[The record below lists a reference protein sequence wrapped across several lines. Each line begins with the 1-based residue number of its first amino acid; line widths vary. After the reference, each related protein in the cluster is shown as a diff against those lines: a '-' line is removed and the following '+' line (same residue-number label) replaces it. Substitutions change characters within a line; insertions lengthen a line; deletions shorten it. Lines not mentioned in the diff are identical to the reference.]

1 MIEKK
6 FGIIGKPLS
15 HSLSPLLHNF
25 WFKKYN
31 VSGHYSL
38 IEIEPHEIEEAI
50 KKIRNNELLG
60 VNVTVPYKQAVI
72 PFLDLIIDDAK
83 ETSSVNTIS
92 KNKDGKVVGNN
103 TDVYGLEQGFINK
116 LNNQNL
122 DQNKVLI
129 LGAGGVAPSV
139 IYALSKKK
147 ITQISISNRTAKKA
161 EDIKKKFPYVEI
173 VDWKNIEEA
182 AENIDIIIN
191 ATSLGLKSLNSF
203 EQKFERIKSNL
214 IYYDIIYNPEETIMI
229 KNFKKKGAKTF
240 NGLEMFMYQGQKS
253 FFIWNRIKPDID
265 DEAKQTIAA
274 KLKW

>member
-31 VSGHYSL
+31 VSGYYSL
-38 IEIEPHEIEEAI
+38 IEIEPSEIEGAI
-50 KKIRNNELLG
+50 KKIRNKELLG

-92 KNKDGKVVGNN
+92 INKDGKIVGNN

-116 LNNQNL
+116 LDNQNL

-139 IYALSKKK
+139 IYALSKKEIK
-147 ITQISISNRTAKKA
+147 QIFISNRTAKKT
-161 EDIKKKFPYVEI
+161 EGIKKKFPYVEI
-173 VDWKNIEEA
+173 VDWKNIEEV
-182 AENIDIIIN
+182 AENMDVIIN
-191 ATSLGLKSLNSF
+191 ATSLGLKSLNNF
-203 EQKFERIKSNL
+203 EQKFERIKLNL
-214 IYYDIIYNPEETIMI
+214 VYYDIIYNPDETTMI

-253 FFIWNRIKPDID
+253 FFIWNKIKPDID
-265 DEAKQTIAA
+265 DEVKQTIAL
-274 KLKW
+274 KLK